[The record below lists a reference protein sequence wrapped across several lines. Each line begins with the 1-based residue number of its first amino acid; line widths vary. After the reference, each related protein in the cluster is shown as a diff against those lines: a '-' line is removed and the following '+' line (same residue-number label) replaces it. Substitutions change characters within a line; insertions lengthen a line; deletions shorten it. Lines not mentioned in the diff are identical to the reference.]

1 MHLSVLDRCDPDVD
15 RDEPADLCDTMDAI
29 SSDDSDVSNTIT
41 ADTITVA
48 GGHDGDEDEGF
59 GDRLGR
65 DDACR
70 ERPAC
75 ALRAAPDSAG
85 IARSQPGNDGTHHLP
100 RGRPSSRSA
109 MMLRWISAVP
119 ALMVKRRALR

>member
-1 MHLSVLDRCDPDVD
+1 MHLSALDQCDPDVD

-29 SSDDSDVSNTIT
+29 SSDDSDVANTV
-41 ADTITVA
+41 TVA

-59 GDRLGR
+59 GDGLGR
-65 DDACR
+65 NDVCR

-75 ALRAAPDSAG
+75 ALRAAPDSEG